1 MASPDTDPMRVFRH
15 PAAIATFAFLLG
27 FGGSSIYLVQP
38 LRPFHWGV
46 GLIVV
51 LFAIDPEWRRT
62 LSQTRSRMVVAVGA
76 GLVLASSLWMID
88 SGRYVNYALF
98 FAIGALYMVLGETM
112 VRRGIAF
119 ERWFVPLAIYWFV
132 TALFPI
138 FDTWTNAT
146 LFRDS
151 LPITGGVWYNIN
163 DMATALVFA
172 CVIWLLSR
180 RHLPW
185 FLFAAAWV
193 YALGLNRRADVLAL
207 GILGLG
213 YMLMGLKN
221 RMPRLRFALAW
232 AVASAA
238 GMALHGGSFYIGALP
253 SLVQEQ
259 PIHQCAKVT
268 ADAVPLGMIAA
279 QCVRPPP
286 GAGSANWPPPVPHA
300 PPTPDTAAAATV
312 PSTPTGPAAVAS
324 GPAAVASGPTATAPA
339 PLAPAMPTPP
349 APGATVAD
357 APTTALPM
365 PPAAPSTLTD
375 VVAHGG
381 DVSSAIRGKILYE
394 MYETARHMPWWQWF
408 TGLGVGQLNVTWPLD
423 NRPWASPHFFWLEM
437 FFFFGLP
444 WIFFIGWLLWRADR
458 YGRLALIVV
467 CVAGIAPSSLVYCQP
482 FWFLLGVVLATLP
495 KRSDGLNKHA

>member
-1 MASPDTDPMRVFRH
+1 MASPDTEPIRVFRH
-15 PAAIATFAFLLG
+15 PATIATFSFLLA
-27 FGGSSIYLVQP
+27 FAGSSIHLLEP
-38 LRPFHWGV
+38 LRPFHWGA

-51 LFAIDPEWRRT
+51 LFAINPEWRRT
-62 LSQTRSRMVVAVGA
+62 LAQTRSRMVVAVGG
-76 GLVLASSLWMID
+76 GLILASSLWMVD
-88 SGRYVNYALF
+88 SGRYLNYALF
-98 FAIGALYMVLGETM
+98 FTIGALYMVLAETM

-138 FDTWTNAT
+138 FDTWTNST

-172 CVIWLLSR
+172 CVIWMLSR
-180 RHLPW
+180 RRLPW

-207 GILGLG
+207 AILGLG
-213 YMLMGLKN
+213 YLLMGLKN
-221 RMPRLRFALAW
+221 VIPRLRFVLAW
-232 AVASAA
+232 VAASAA
-238 GMALHGGSFYIGALP
+238 GMALHGGTFYIGALP
-253 SLVQEQ
+253 SLVQE
-259 PIHQCAKVT
+259 PPFHQCTNVP

-286 GAGSANWPPPVPHA
+286 GVGSADWPPPVPHA
-300 PPTPDTAAAATV
+300 PPLPATPTPAPSAAAVPGVPAGPAAAAPV
-312 PSTPTGPAAVAS
+312 APIIPSPPATG
-324 GPAAVASGPTATAPA
+324 ATASAESMAA
-339 PLAPAMPTPP
+339 P
-349 APGATVAD
+349 
-357 APTTALPM
+357 PM
-365 PPAAPSTLTD
+365 PPAATPTTTD

-381 DVSSAIRGKILYE
+381 DVSSAIRSKILYE
-394 MYETARHMPWWQWF
+394 MYETAQHMSWWKWF

-423 NRPWASPHFFWLEM
+423 NRAWASPHFFWLEM

-458 YGRLALIVV
+458 FGRLALIVV
-467 CVAGIAPSSLVYCQP
+467 CAAGIAPSSLVYFQP

-495 KRSDGLNKHA
+495 KRPDDLDNHA